1 MFKRKKIGQIL
12 HISVESGSYLPDWRP
27 KQDYLKSVSARKE
40 LGGGVLLELSHELD
54 YIRWLFG
61 PIGSLTAVLH
71 NSDTLGI
78 EVEDGADIILKNTKG
93 LPISVHLDFNSRSSR
108 RRCIARCSEGDITWD
123 AIQKK
128 VNLQLAGSHKK
139 VKSFVPIFMKNMLFL

>member
-1 MFKRKKIGQIL
+1 M
-12 HISVESGSYLPDWRP
+12 
-27 KQDYLKSVSARKE
+27 
-40 LGGGVLLELSHELD
+40 LELSHELD

-71 NSDTLGI
+71 NSDTLGL

-139 VKSFVPIFMKNMLFL
+139 VKSFVHNRDEIYLTQLRHFFDCMENNKAPAVSLEDGLDVLRIVEAARESSAKGKTVALA